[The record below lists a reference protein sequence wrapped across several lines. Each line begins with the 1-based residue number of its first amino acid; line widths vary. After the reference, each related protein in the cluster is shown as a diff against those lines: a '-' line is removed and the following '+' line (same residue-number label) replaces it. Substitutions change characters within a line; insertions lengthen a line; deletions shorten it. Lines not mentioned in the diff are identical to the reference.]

1 MPANLPPQYFEAE
14 RRLRSTESPLEKI
27 EILRT
32 MLAIMPHHKGTD
44 KLQAE
49 LRSKIAKLNKEAQK
63 KHVIRRYSYHIEKE
77 GVAQVVLLGL
87 PNSGKSRLLDAL
99 TNANPEIAEYP
110 FTTKQPI
117 IGMMAYKNIQIQ
129 LIDTPAINHSFMD
142 KWLSNIAR
150 EADLILLI
158 VNLSTN
164 PTDELTLLKEKL
176 EQRMIKLTA
185 ENMLTQEIGYACKKT
200 IIVAN
205 KLDLNP
211 AEENLKKLLS
221 RRLMSLR
228 LKNKWGRDILIVPVS
243 AEKGTGLSDLRTSI
257 YNSLDIIRVYTKVP
271 SEEPD
276 LNDPIILRKGSTVI
290 KAARDIHKDFVGNLK
305 YVRLWGSNKFD
316 GQRVE
321 RNHVLEDGDVI
332 EFHI

>member
-164 PTDELTLLKEKL
+164 PIDELTLLKEKL

-211 AEENLKKLLS
+211 AEKNLKELRS
-221 RRLMSLR
+221 RW
-228 LKNKWGRDILIVPVS
+228 KKYTPIVPAS